1 MTAAQLP
8 RAPMPMPAFLRPSFW
23 SAKRLAILI
32 GFALTALGTLGPQF
46 YVSSVE
52 DRSSETDQFAK
63 TLTSRIETL
72 REAQSQYL
80 LFEQMGV
87 LVYALNASGLAA
99 AGSSQHDTLSNLYQ
113 LSLVDRSTSVR
124 QMIGELARAKQ
135 LTYRETSDK
144 YGALIATA
152 RKDVSL
158 ASYQAVDDFETQTMR
173 QADALMARLQDSL
186 LSAERTKVELD
197 SLAARRKLQL
207 IVIMTLGSTLLLAA
221 NLMSEKP
228 APQAETPASSDEAA
242 AAERLIELAMRES
255 KALGDGKI
263 AETGETLASRRLEAL
278 NVNQPRA

>member
-1 MTAAQLP
+1 
-8 RAPMPMPAFLRPSFW
+8 
-23 SAKRLAILI
+23 
-32 GFALTALGTLGPQF
+32 
-46 YVSSVE
+46 
-52 DRSSETDQFAK
+52 
-63 TLTSRIETL
+63 
-72 REAQSQYL
+72 

-158 ASYQAVDDFETQTMR
+158 AFYQAVDDFETQTMR
-173 QADALMARLQDSL
+173 QADALMARLQDAL
-186 LSAERTKVELD
+186 LSAERTKGELD
-197 SLAARRKLQL
+197 TLAARRKLQV

-221 NLMSEKP
+221 NLMSEK
-228 APQAETPASSDEAA
+228 APPQTEAPASSDEVA
-242 AAERLIELAMRES
+242 AAEKLIGIAIRES
-255 KALGDGKI
+255 KWLGDGMI
-263 AETGETLASRRLEAL
+263 TETGGAPAPPETKTPTWK
-278 NVNQPRA
+278 VNQPPA

>member
-1 MTAAQLP
+1 MQA
-8 RAPMPMPAFLRPSFW
+8 PAFLRSSFW

-46 YVSSVE
+46 YVNSVE
-52 DRSSETDQFAK
+52 DLSGETDQFAK
-63 TLTSRIETL
+63 SLTARIETL
-72 REAQSQYL
+72 RSAQSQYL

-99 AGSSQHDTLSNLYQ
+99 AGSSEHDTLSSLYQ
-113 LSLVDRSTSVR
+113 LALLDRSTSMR

-173 QADALMARLQDSL
+173 QADALMARLQDTL
-186 LSAERTKVELD
+186 LSAERTKGQLD
-197 SLAARRKLQL
+197 ALAARRKLQL
-207 IVIMTLGSTLLLAA
+207 IVVMTLGSTLLLAA
-221 NLMSEKP
+221 NLMSEK
-228 APQAETPASSDEAA
+228 ASPQAETPASSEEVV

-255 KALGDGKI
+255 KTLGDEKDSRGGRN
-263 AETGETLASRRLEAL
+263 AYVPRRRLEAL
-278 NVNQPRA
+278 KVNQPPV

>member
-1 MTAAQLP
+1 
-8 RAPMPMPAFLRPSFW
+8 MPMPAFLRPSFW

-46 YVSSVE
+46 YVSAIE
-52 DRSSETDQFAK
+52 DRSGETDQFAK
-63 TLTSRIETL
+63 TLTARIETL

-99 AGSSQHDTLSNLYQ
+99 AASSQHDTLSNLYQ

-124 QMIGELARAKQ
+124 QMIGELARARQ

-173 QADALMARLQDSL
+173 QADALMASLQESL
-186 LSAERTKVELD
+186 LAAERTKGELD
-197 SLAARRKLQL
+197 TLAARRKLQL

-221 NLMSEKP
+221 NLRSEK
-228 APQAETPASSDEAA
+228 APVQTEAPASSDEAT
-242 AAERLIELAMRES
+242 AAERIIELAMRES
-255 KALGDGKI
+255 RSLGGADN
-263 AETGETLASRRLEAL
+263 AETGKPLPSGEEGSR
-278 NVNQPRA
+278 P